1 MTVNKRN
8 RQSRKQGSGTHGW
21 GRNKHRN
28 SGQRG
33 GYGNAGT
40 GKKSHNKKPSI
51 WALDYFGK
59 HGFVSRSRTH
69 VAAITIKDVDQKLPG
84 WVAKKQASQEGGTL
98 VVDLGKLGYNKLIGT
113 GNLTRKAKITVKTSS
128 AGASKKIK
136 AAGGE
141 LIIQ

>member
-1 MTVNKRN
+1 MVVNKRS

-21 GRNKHRN
+21 GRNKHRG
-28 SGQRG
+28 SGSTG
-33 GYGNAGT
+33 GFGNAGT
-40 GKKSHNKKPSI
+40 GKKAHGKKPSI

-59 HGFVSRSRTH
+59 HGFSSKSRTH
-69 VAAITIKDVDQKLPG
+69 VSAITIKDVDQKLPG
-84 WVAKKQASQEGGTL
+84 WVAKKQASQEGGVV

-113 GNLTRKAKITVKTSS
+113 GRISRKAKITVKKSS
-128 AGASKKIK
+128 AGASEKIK